1 MRSKSLS
8 IGGGSC
14 HDVPALLLLTS
25 LLLGGVSVN
34 LHAQV
39 RTDTAGQRRV
49 DPPPQNPL
57 SKPTLQPPSKGGAKE
72 GDVVR
77 IETDLVNI
85 LFTAIDKDKH
95 FVTTLRQEDI
105 RITEDGVP
113 QDIFSFQR
121 ETGRP
126 LSLVILIDVSI
137 SQQHTFPDERAAARG
152 FVNTVIRSGRDQAAV
167 VSFTGEATL
176 EQELTGNAER
186 LQKAID
192 NVKILVPEGY
202 VGGGIVIRGVPPISN
217 PETPRPGS
225 TAIWDAVWVTAG
237 EILSIISDKTRRA
250 IILLTDGVD
259 TSSRLEKGDAIKR
272 AVAADTVV
280 YSIGIGDS
288 ESFEGV
294 YKDVLRELSER
305 TGGRAFF
312 PRGEAD
318 LGTAF
323 AQIQQELRSEY
334 WIAYSPLNK
343 KRDGS
348 YRQVKIEV
356 TNPELRK
363 QKLQLNYRQGY
374 FARTN
379 AALLAQP

>member
-1 MRSKSLS
+1 MS
-8 IGGGSC
+8 IGGSKCAG
-14 HDVPALLLLTS
+14 VLMLLLLAS
-25 LLLGGVSVN
+25 VLFGGVPVTVR
-34 LHAQV
+34 AQEK
-39 RTDTAGQRRV
+39 TDTAGQRRV
-49 DPPPQNPL
+49 DQSPQNPS
-57 SKPTLQPPSKGGAKE
+57 SKPIPQPSLKEGAEKAQE

-77 IETDLVNI
+77 VETDLVNI
-85 LFTAIDKDKH
+85 LFTAIDKDKR

-113 QDIFSFQR
+113 QGIFSFQR
-121 ETGRP
+121 ETDRP

-137 SQQHTFPDERAAARG
+137 SQEHTLPAERAAARG
-152 FVNTVIRSGRDQAAV
+152 FVNAVIRAGQDKGAV

-176 EQELTGNAER
+176 EEELTGNVER

-192 NVKILVPEGY
+192 GVKIVFPDGY
-202 VGGGIVIRGVPPISN
+202 VGGRVVIRGAPPISD
-217 PETPRPGS
+217 PERPKPGS

-237 EILSIISDKTRRA
+237 EILSNTSDKTRRA
-250 IILLTDGVD
+250 IILLTDGID
-259 TSSRLEKGDAIKR
+259 TSSRMERGDAIKR

-280 YSIGIGDS
+280 YSVGIGDDDN
-288 ESFEGV
+288 FEGV
-294 YKDVLRELSER
+294 YKDVLRQLSER
-305 TGGRAFF
+305 TGGHAFF
-312 PRGEAD
+312 PKDETD
-318 LGTAF
+318 LPTAF

-334 WIAYSPLNK
+334 WVAYSPLNK

-374 FARTN
+374 LRTN
-379 AALLAQP
+379 TALLGLQP